1 MAFLIPTPPQWLLRK
16 YFISMHLSWKQHMNG
31 AVLNPCVVF
40 GVGLFYC
47 YHCDLEE
54 LLNSEKCLADVPLK

>member
-1 MAFLIPTPPQWLLRK
+1 
-16 YFISMHLSWKQHMNG
+16 MHLSWKQHMNG

-54 LLNSEKCLADVPLK
+54 LLYSEKCLAEVPSK